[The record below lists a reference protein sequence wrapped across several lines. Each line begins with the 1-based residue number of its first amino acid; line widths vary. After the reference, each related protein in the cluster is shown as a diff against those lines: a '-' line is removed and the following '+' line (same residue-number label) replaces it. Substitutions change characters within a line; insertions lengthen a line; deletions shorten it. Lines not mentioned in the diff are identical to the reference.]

1 MSFLK
6 NIRFD
11 NKAKLQLYITAVQDN
26 AKVTVKTSISNF
38 QQEKILRLGD
48 TFTTSI
54 PSVCELD
61 SSKRIQCSV
70 IVQSSADVVITA
82 LNYKA
87 MGADTS
93 VVYPTS
99 EWGTEYY
106 IFTPNSRNNK
116 EFSITNGKHSNT
128 VKVSTRGTFTY
139 KNVFYKKG
147 STLLLN
153 LRPYESVLF
162 ESTLDFTGTRVS
174 SERPVAVFTGHTCYL
189 FWYIF
194 CNHMYEQLL
203 PVSKWGSTFVV
214 PGLTVQK
221 KFNMIYVMASQP
233 TQVNYKLA
241 KQSRYVIAAGDLLP
255 IQISQREPLYI
266 QADHGIQVLMM
277 FNGAQN
283 PFQISVSLTS
293 VLSTDRYCSQYSLTS
308 VEKFDNEAL
317 IVAPNNAVAKLRLD
331 GRPLSQNTKW
341 TSFQSKE
348 YVWTQI
354 KTNGRNTLSSSGIP
368 FGLYSIGFKIKSA
381 YGSVGQCVQTGKV
394 HALYNVVVWDLKFIF
409 KKNIL
414 LKNMNKGLHF
424 FLQESQ

>member
-1 MSFLK
+1 MK
-6 NIRFD
+6 NVRFD
-11 NKAKLQLYITAVQDN
+11 NKAKLQLFITAVQDH

-38 QQEKILRLGD
+38 RQEKILRLGE

-54 PSVCELD
+54 PSICELD
-61 SSKRIQCSV
+61 TLNKIQCSV
-70 IVQSSADVVITA
+70 IVQSSADVVVTA
-82 LNYKA
+82 LNYKDI
-87 MGADTS
+87 GADTS

-106 IFTPNSRNNK
+106 IFTPNVRNNK

-128 VKVSTRGTFTY
+128 VKVFARGTFKY

-147 STLLLN
+147 SSLLLI

-162 ESTLDFTGTRVS
+162 ESPLDFTGIRVS

-194 CNHMYEQLL
+194 CNHIYEQLL

-214 PGLTVQK
+214 PGLTVQE
-221 KFNMIYVMASQP
+221 KFNIVYVMASQP
-233 TQVNYKLA
+233 TRVNLKFS
-241 KQSRYVIAAGDLLP
+241 KQRYVIAAGDLLQ
-255 IQISQREPLYI
+255 IQISQKKPLYI

-277 FNGAQN
+277 FKGAQN
-283 PFQISVSLTS
+283 PFRISGSFLTS

-308 VEKFDNEAL
+308 IEKFDNVAL
-317 IVAPNNAVAKLRLD
+317 IVAPSNAVAKLRLD
-331 GRPLSQNTKW
+331 GKPLSTKW

-348 YVWTQI
+348 YFWTQI
-354 KTNGRNTLSSSGIP
+354 NSNGRNTLSSSGIP
-368 FGLYSIGFKIKSA
+368 FGLYSIGFKSKSG

-394 HALYNVVVWDLKFIF
+394 HALYKVVVWDLKCIF

-414 LKNMNKGLHF
+414 LKNINKGLHF
-424 FLQESQ
+424 VLQESQ